1 MTGLDRFRTDDRRD
15 LEQLYRRTV
24 GSEAAE
30 RLKLTWQWERR
41 QNPGARGASPPWVV
55 REGTALVAALASR
68 PTELTMAGR
77 AVRGLWLDDP
87 VVAAERDR
95 QGLDELLV
103 RAASRDCDIALATRV
118 SDATRAV
125 LDRMRTPDAVPLPCL
140 VKPLSRRALR
150 RPDWPQPFNRLVS
163 AVTLPIVRVVA
174 RQRPLRE
181 SVEVV
186 RRLDRSLDDLWA
198 VAAPSLALAVR
209 RDAAYVNWRFVEPPH
224 ARYAIAVLRRPQGTA
239 GYVVYRHA
247 HEPRGR
253 VTSVVDFLTAPGDD
267 RALKTL
273 LRWVDREARMADSDK
288 IRCHVLHAGF
298 RRVLKRSG
306 YFGVRSGVGLTVKVN
321 DPATPRA
328 FYGDTDGWHFT
339 QGDGVVDL

>member
-1 MTGLDRFRTDDRRD
+1 MTGLDRYRSDDRRA
-15 LEQLYRRTV
+15 LELLYRRSA
-24 GSEAAE
+24 GAEAAE

-41 QNPGARGASPPWVV
+41 QNPAGRGASPPWVV
-55 REGTALVAALASR
+55 REGTSIVAALPTR
-68 PTELTMAGR
+68 PVDLSMRGK
-77 AVRGLWLDDP
+77 AVRGLWLADP
-87 VVAAERDR
+87 VVASERDR

-103 RAASRDCDIALATRV
+103 RAASRDCDITLATRL

-125 LDRMRTPDAVPLPCL
+125 LDRMRLPEAITLPCL

-150 RPDWPQPFNRLVS
+150 NPDWPAPVNRLVS

-186 RRLDRSLDDLWA
+186 RRVDAGADALWDA
-198 VAAPSLALAVR
+198 AAPSLGLSAR
-209 RDAAYVNWRFVEPPH
+209 RDAAWVNWRFAEPPH
-224 ARYAIAVLRRPQGTA
+224 ARYAIAVLRRPEGTA
-239 GYVVYRHA
+239 GYVVYRHT

-253 VTSVVDFLTAPGDD
+253 VTHVVDFLAMPGDD

-288 IRCHVLHAGF
+288 IRCHALHGGF
-298 RRVLKRSG
+298 RRVLRRSG
-306 YFGVRSGVGLTVKVN
+306 YFGVRSGLQLSVKLN
-321 DPATPRA
+321 DPATPST
-328 FYGDTDGWHFT
+328 FYEQTADWHVT
-339 QGDGVVDL
+339 LGDGPVDL